1 MKIIA
6 SIVALIIAV
15 LAFWPDGNIQ
25 YGPGVMAPTAPL
37 QTPALRSEFAFNGF
51 TLEPVAAFDVEARLL
66 SRESYWADTE
76 SELSPVDFALGWG
89 RMSDE
94 SVLSSIDISQ
104 GGRFYR
110 WRVEEFPIP
119 RAEIE
124 SHSANMHLIPAT
136 AAIEDALDQLKPGQ
150 IVALRGHLVNARRE
164 DGWRW
169 KSSTTRSDTG
179 AGACELFFVESAS
192 AAR

>member
-1 MKIIA
+1 MKTLA
-6 SIVALIIAV
+6 VSAALIVAIVVI
-15 LAFWPDGNIQ
+15 WPEGRIE
-25 YGPGVMAPTAPL
+25 YGPGVMAPDDPI
-37 QTPALRSEFAFNGF
+37 QTSPVRSEFMFNGF
-51 TLEPVAAFDVEARLL
+51 TLDPVAAFEVEARLL
-66 SRESYWADTE
+66 SRESYWTDTE

-94 SVLSSIDISQ
+94 SILSSIDISQ

-119 RAEIE
+119 RGEIE

-136 AAIEDALDQLKPGQ
+136 AEVEDALDQLKPGQ
-150 IVALRGHLVNARRE
+150 IVSLRGHLVNAQRD